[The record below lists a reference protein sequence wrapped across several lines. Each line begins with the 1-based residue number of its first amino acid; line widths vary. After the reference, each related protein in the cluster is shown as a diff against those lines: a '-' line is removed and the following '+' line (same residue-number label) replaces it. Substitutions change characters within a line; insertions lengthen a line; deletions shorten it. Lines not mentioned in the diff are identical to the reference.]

1 MKMHVDHWNDNG
13 DGTRTG
19 TVDNADGTQTF
30 YLEHEDGGR
39 IRFAPNGDGTRT
51 FFVDKDAMEAAAMME
66 TFAPDAPELS
76 TEEFQELT
84 EAMRQAREETAPDE
98 SGGSA

>member
-1 MKMHVDHWNDNG
+1 MKMHIDHWKDNG

-30 YLEHEDGGR
+30 YLEHQDGGR

-51 FFVDKDAMEAAAMME
+51 FFVDEDAMEAAAMME
-66 TFAPDAPELS
+66 TFAPDDPELS